1 MTEMKIKW
9 GNRILLLT
17 IVMMIGIQFLMMFMG
32 IYDTMTIVMGSQ
44 LFVLL
49 VPLIGSKICGVK
61 LRETFRIRSIRPV
74 SLVFIFLIA
83 FCSFPIISLLNVIS
97 MFFVENEVAGVAMDM
112 YPHGLFLSMLVM
124 AVMPAV
130 GEEVLMRGVIYR
142 SYQRKSPIFA
152 LFASAVIFGLIHM
165 NFNQMPYAI
174 FLGIIMVLL
183 IEATDSILSSMFLHF
198 LINGFSTMAG
208 YFTANIV
215 ETQVQSTSSPWIVQI
230 MPYVILS
237 AIVVPALIFL
247 MLALFRI
254 NGRKIKVVFKK
265 KDQVPEIS
273 DGDEIKKKERV
284 VDIWLILSVLISV
297 VMTAISTFA

>member
-9 GNRILLLT
+9 GNRILCLT
-17 IVMMIGIQFLMMFMG
+17 IVLMLGIQFLMMFMG

-83 FCSFPIISLLNVIS
+83 FCSFPIISLLNVLS

-124 AVMPAV
+124 AAMPAV

-183 IEATDSILSSMFLHF
+183 VEATDSILSSMFLHF

-230 MPYVILS
+230 MPYVIMS
-237 AIVVPALIFL
+237 AIMVPALIFL

>member
-17 IVMMIGIQFLMMFMG
+17 IVMMIGIQFFMMFMG

-83 FCSFPIISLLNVIS
+83 FCSFPIISLLNVLS

-237 AIVVPALIFL
+237 AIMVPALIFL

>member
-83 FCSFPIISLLNVIS
+83 FCSFPIISLLNVLS

-124 AVMPAV
+124 AAMPAV

-183 IEATDSILSSMFLHF
+183 VEATDSILSSMFLHF

-215 ETQVQSTSSPWIVQI
+215 ETEVQSTSSPWNVQI
-230 MPYVILS
+230 MPYVMMS
-237 AIVVPALIFL
+237 AIMVPALVFL
-247 MLALFRI
+247 ISALFRI
-254 NGRKIKVVFKK
+254 NGRKIKDVFKK
-265 KDQVPEIS
+265 KDQVREIS

>member
-9 GNRILLLT
+9 GNRILCLT
-17 IVMMIGIQFLMMFMG
+17 IVLMLGIQFLMMFMG

-83 FCSFPIISLLNVIS
+83 FCSFPIISLLNVLS

-124 AVMPAV
+124 AAMPAV

-183 IEATDSILSSMFLHF
+183 VEATDSILSSMFLHF

-215 ETQVQSTSSPWIVQI
+215 ETEVQSTSSPWNVQI
-230 MPYVILS
+230 MPYVMMS
-237 AIVVPALIFL
+237 AIMVPALVFL
-247 MLALFRI
+247 ISALFRI
-254 NGRKIKVVFKK
+254 NGRKIKDVFKK
-265 KDQVPEIS
+265 KDQVQEIS

>member
-1 MTEMKIKW
+1 M
-9 GNRILLLT
+9 T

-237 AIVVPALIFL
+237 AIMVPALIFL

>member
-17 IVMMIGIQFLMMFMG
+17 IVMMIGKQFLMMFMG

-83 FCSFPIISLLNVIS
+83 FCSFPIISLLNVLS

-230 MPYVILS
+230 MPYVIMS
-237 AIVVPALIFL
+237 AIMVPALIFL

>member
-83 FCSFPIISLLNVIS
+83 FCYFPIISLLNVIS

-230 MPYVILS
+230 MPYVIMS
-237 AIVVPALIFL
+237 AIMVPALIFL

>member
-9 GNRILLLT
+9 GNRILCLT
-17 IVMMIGIQFLMMFMG
+17 IVLMLGIQFLMMFMG

-83 FCSFPIISLLNVIS
+83 FCSFPIISLLNVLS

-124 AVMPAV
+124 AAMPAV

-183 IEATDSILSSMFLHF
+183 VEATDSILSSMFLHF
-198 LINGFSTMAG
+198 LINGFSTVAG
-208 YFTANIV
+208 YITANIV
-215 ETQVQSTSSPWIVQI
+215 ETQVQGESGPWIVQI
-230 MPYVILS
+230 MPYLIMS
-237 AIVVPALIFL
+237 VVMVPVLIFL
-247 MLALFRI
+247 MFVLFRI
-254 NGRKIKVVFKK
+254 NGRKIKDAFKK

>member
-83 FCSFPIISLLNVIS
+83 FCSFPIISLLNVLS

-230 MPYVILS
+230 MPYVIMS
-237 AIVVPALIFL
+237 AIMVPALIFL

>member
-83 FCSFPIISLLNVIS
+83 FCSFPIISLLNVLS

-124 AVMPAV
+124 AAMPAV

-183 IEATDSILSSMFLHF
+183 VEATDSILSSMFLHF

-215 ETQVQSTSSPWIVQI
+215 ETEVQSTSSPWNVQI
-230 MPYVILS
+230 MPYVMMS
-237 AIVVPALIFL
+237 AIMVPALVFL
-247 MLALFRI
+247 ISALFRI
-254 NGRKIKVVFKK
+254 NGRKIKDVFKK
-265 KDQVPEIS
+265 KDQVQEIS

>member
-17 IVMMIGIQFLMMFMG
+17 NVMMIGIQFLMMFMG

-83 FCSFPIISLLNVIS
+83 FCSFPIISLLNVLS

-124 AVMPAV
+124 AAMPAV

-165 NFNQMPYAI
+165 NFNQMPYEI

-230 MPYVILS
+230 MPYVIMS
-237 AIVVPALIFL
+237 AIMVPALIFL

>member
-74 SLVFIFLIA
+74 SLVFIFLIT
-83 FCSFPIISLLNVIS
+83 FCSFPIISLLNVLS

-237 AIVVPALIFL
+237 AIMVPALIFL

-273 DGDEIKKKERV
+273 DGDEIKKKERI

>member
-9 GNRILLLT
+9 GNRILCLT
-17 IVMMIGIQFLMMFMG
+17 IVLMLGIQFLMMFMG

-83 FCSFPIISLLNVIS
+83 FCSFPIISLLNVLS

-124 AVMPAV
+124 AAMPAV

-183 IEATDSILSSMFLHF
+183 VEATDSILSSMFLHF

-208 YFTANIV
+208 YFTAHTV
-215 ETQVQSTSSPWIVQI
+215 ETQVQGESGPWTVQI
-230 MPYVILS
+230 MPYVIMS
-237 AIVVPALIFL
+237 VIMVPALIFL
-247 MLALFRI
+247 ILALFRI
-254 NGRKIKVVFKK
+254 NGRKIKDVFKK
-265 KDQVPEIS
+265 KDQVREIS

>member
-61 LRETFRIRSIRPV
+61 LRETFRIRSIRLV

-237 AIVVPALIFL
+237 AIMVPALIFL

>member
-9 GNRILLLT
+9 GNRILCLT
-17 IVMMIGIQFLMMFMG
+17 IVLMLGIQFLMMFMG

-83 FCSFPIISLLNVIS
+83 FCSFPIISLLNVLS

-230 MPYVILS
+230 MPYVIMS
-237 AIVVPALIFL
+237 AIMVPALIFL

>member
-9 GNRILLLT
+9 GNRILCLT
-17 IVMMIGIQFLMMFMG
+17 IVLMLGIQFLMMFMG
-32 IYDTMTIVMGSQ
+32 IYDTMTIVMGSH

-83 FCSFPIISLLNVIS
+83 FCSFPIISLLNVLS

-124 AVMPAV
+124 AAMPAV

-183 IEATDSILSSMFLHF
+183 VEATDSILSSMFLHF

-215 ETQVQSTSSPWIVQI
+215 ETEVQSTSSPWNVQI
-230 MPYVILS
+230 MPYVMMS
-237 AIVVPALIFL
+237 AIMVPALVFL
-247 MLALFRI
+247 ISALFRI
-254 NGRKIKVVFKK
+254 NGRKIKDVFKK
-265 KDQVPEIS
+265 KDQVQEIS

>member
-49 VPLIGSKICGVK
+49 VPLIGSKIFGVK

-230 MPYVILS
+230 MPYVIMS
-237 AIVVPALIFL
+237 AIMVPALIFL

>member
-32 IYDTMTIVMGSQ
+32 IYDTMTIVMESQ

-237 AIVVPALIFL
+237 AIMVPALIFL

>member
-83 FCSFPIISLLNVIS
+83 FCSFPIISLLNVLS

-237 AIVVPALIFL
+237 AIMVPALIFL

>member
-1 MTEMKIKW
+1 
-9 GNRILLLT
+9 
-17 IVMMIGIQFLMMFMG
+17 
-32 IYDTMTIVMGSQ
+32 
-44 LFVLL
+44 
-49 VPLIGSKICGVK
+49 
-61 LRETFRIRSIRPV
+61 
-74 SLVFIFLIA
+74 
-83 FCSFPIISLLNVIS
+83 
-97 MFFVENEVAGVAMDM
+97 
-112 YPHGLFLSMLVM
+112 
-124 AVMPAV
+124 
-130 GEEVLMRGVIYR
+130 MRGVIYR

-230 MPYVILS
+230 MPYVIMS
-237 AIVVPALIFL
+237 AIMVPALIFL

-297 VMTAISTFA
+297 ILRLQSVGLVK

>member
-1 MTEMKIKW
+1 MTDMKIKW

-49 VPLIGSKICGVK
+49 VPLIGSQICGVK

-83 FCSFPIISLLNVIS
+83 FCSFPIISLLNVLS

-230 MPYVILS
+230 MPYVIMS
-237 AIVVPALIFL
+237 AIMVPALIFL

>member
-83 FCSFPIISLLNVIS
+83 FCSFPIISLLNVLS

-237 AIVVPALIFL
+237 AIMVPALIFL

-254 NGRKIKVVFKK
+254 NGRKIKAVFKK
-265 KDQVPEIS
+265 KDRVQEIS